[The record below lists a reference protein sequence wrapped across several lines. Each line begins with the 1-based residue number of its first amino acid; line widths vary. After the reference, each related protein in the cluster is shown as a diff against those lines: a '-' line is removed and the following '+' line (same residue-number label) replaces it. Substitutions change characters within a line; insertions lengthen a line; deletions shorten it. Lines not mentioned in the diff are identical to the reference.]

1 MELPLK
7 SNSLLAAAIAA
18 AIPMAALSVGAAAAA
33 VQAVAAVP
41 TSGRPTA
48 LVSVLNTRLDDFYVD
63 PAAAGVYRGAL
74 DKALAEGALDGLS
87 GDALA
92 AKLTSILRAARSDLH
107 LSVYAPGTGIY
118 GKEDENGEASLPANA
133 LEAAGWVAPGIAYVR
148 PFAFFDRDSDVE
160 RLQKFMD
167 DHAGASALII
177 DLRHHHG
184 GELREMD
191 VIFADLFGIPTDLL
205 TMTTRPAAWERFEK
219 KAPTE
224 RLSVIARDATMVR
237 EMHRAVP
244 RAGGARMACV
254 PVFVLTSRKTA
265 SAAEHLG
272 LAMKVSGRA
281 TVVGETTRG
290 AGHYGDAV
298 ELADGYSMFIPY
310 GDTVDPKSGKG
321 WEVNGVAPD
330 VAIPAKEALDYVL
343 EKLGLPKA
351 STPYPTI

>member
-1 MELPLK
+1 LQPR
-7 SNSLLAAAIAA
+7 NILAAALAG
-18 AIPMAALSVGAAAAA
+18 AISMTALSAGAAAALA
-33 VQAVAAVP
+33 FDGAAQAAPDRRPAALVAALQARI
-41 TSGRPTA
+41 G
-48 LVSVLNTRLDDFYVD
+48 DFYVD
-63 PAAAGVYRGAL
+63 PAAADIYRAAL
-74 DKALAEGALDGLS
+74 DKALADGVLDGLA

-92 AKLTSILRAARSDLH
+92 AKLTAILSAAHPDLH
-107 LSVYAPGTGIY
+107 LAIYAPGTGMF
-118 GKEDENGEASLPANA
+118 GKEDESGEPALPANA

-148 PFAFFDRDSDVE
+148 PFAFFDRESDVE

-167 DHAGASALII
+167 DHAGAKALII

-191 VIFADLFGIPTDLL
+191 VILADLFAAPADLL

-244 RAGGARMACV
+244 RAGGARMADV
-254 PVFVLTSRKTA
+254 PVYVLTSRGTA
-265 SAAEHLG
+265 SAGEHLA

-281 TVVGETTRG
+281 VLVGDTTRG
-290 AGHYGDAV
+290 AGHYGDA
-298 ELADGYSMFIPY
+298 LDLPDGYSMFIPY

-321 WEVNGVAPD
+321 WEGAGVTPD
-330 VAIPAKEALDYVL
+330 VAVPAKDALDHVL
-343 EKLGLPKA
+343 EKLGAPKA
-351 STPYPTI
+351 SAPYPVV

>member
-1 MELPLK
+1 LK
-7 SNSLLAAAIAA
+7 QRVLLAAALAA
-18 AIPMAALSVGAAAAA
+18 AIPAYSIAQADTPAAATLAARPSALVAALA
-33 VQAVAAVP
+33 
-41 TSGRPTA
+41 
-48 LVSVLNTRLDDFYVD
+48 TRIDDYYVD
-63 PAAAGVYRGAL
+63 PATTRIYRAAL
-74 DKALAEGALDGLS
+74 DKALAEGAFDGLA

-92 AKLTSILRAARSDLH
+92 AKLKSVLQAAHPDLH
-107 LSVYAPGTGIY
+107 LSIYAPGSGMF
-118 GKEDENGEASLPANA
+118 GKEDENGQPDLPANA

-148 PFAFFDRDSDVE
+148 PFAFFDRESDVE
-160 RLQKFMD
+160 RLGKFMD
-167 DHAGASALII
+167 EHADAKALII

-191 VIFADLFGIPTDLL
+191 VIFADLFGAPTDLL

-244 RAGGARMACV
+244 RTGGARMADV
-254 PVFVLTSRKTA
+254 PVYVLTSRGTA
-265 SAAEHLG
+265 SAGEHLA

-281 TVVGETTRG
+281 VLVGDTTRG

-310 GDTVDPKSGKG
+310 GDTVDPKTGNG
-321 WEVNGVAPD
+321 WEGGGVTPD
-330 VAIPAKEALDYVL
+330 VAVPAKDALDYVL
-343 EKLGLPKA
+343 EKLGAPKA
-351 STPYPTI
+351 SSPYPVV

>member
-1 MELPLK
+1 LK
-7 SNSLLAAAIAA
+7 QRVLLAAALAA
-18 AIPMAALSVGAAAAA
+18 AIPAYSIAQADTPAAATLAARPSALVAALA
-33 VQAVAAVP
+33 
-41 TSGRPTA
+41 
-48 LVSVLNTRLDDFYVD
+48 TRIDDYYVD
-63 PAAAGVYRGAL
+63 PATTRIYRAAL
-74 DKALAEGALDGLS
+74 DKALAEGAFDGLA

-92 AKLTSILRAARSDLH
+92 AKLKSVLQAAHPDLH
-107 LSVYAPGTGIY
+107 LSIYAPGSGMF
-118 GKEDENGEASLPANA
+118 GKEDENGQPDLPANA

-148 PFAFFDRDSDVE
+148 PFAFFDRESDVE
-160 RLQKFMD
+160 RLGKFMD
-167 DHAGASALII
+167 EHADAKALII

-191 VIFADLFGIPTDLL
+191 VIFADLFGAPTDLL

-244 RAGGARMACV
+244 RTGGARMADV
-254 PVFVLTSRKTA
+254 PVYVLTSRGTA
-265 SAAEHLG
+265 SAGEHLA

-281 TVVGETTRG
+281 VLVGDTTRG

-310 GDTVDPKSGKG
+310 GDTVDPKTGNG
-321 WEVNGVAPD
+321 WEGGGVTPD
-330 VAIPAKEALDYVL
+330 VVVPAKDALDYVL
-343 EKLGLPKA
+343 EKLGAPKA
-351 STPYPTI
+351 SSPYPVV